1 MINRIEI
8 PKDMLEQVYAHAIEE
23 YPAECCGMVFGSK
36 NENALTRVRTCVNAQ
51 DKYHALDPETFPRK
65 AKTAYFIEPIEL
77 LAIEKE
83 LSANEERVAVIY
95 HSHIDV
101 DAYFSEED
109 VRRAVSDGDPIYPGT
124 AYLVLSVVDGKIAT
138 EKTFYWDPE
147 QKSFVE

>member
-1 MINRIEI
+1 MINRFEI
-8 PKDMLEQVYAHAIEE
+8 PKEMLEQIYAHAIQD
-23 YPAECCGMVFGSK
+23 YPAECCGMVFSSK
-36 NENALTRVRTCVNAQ
+36 NEGNLTRARTCVNAQ

-65 AKTAYFIEPIEL
+65 AKTAYFIEPLEL

-83 LSANEERVAVIY
+83 LSANEERIAVIY

-124 AYLVLSVVDGKIAT
+124 AYLVLSVVEGKIAN

-147 QKSFVE
+147 KKSFIE